1 MLKIPGK
8 LPSRAQSTV
17 VLKNIIYI
25 YIYRKDV
32 YMHKRHTST
41 YIYIYIYCSVAIL
54 ARTQRAPRCSHANT
68 ALGGCTDPAVA
79 AAATA
84 TATPAAVPHTAE
96 VRSAAVGSACQQ
108 KAAQVFS
115 GQAAAGHQG
124 QGACTAEVSASVA
137 LAGDGLRGC
146 RHVER
151 QGSAVA
157 LAGG

>member
-25 YIYRKDV
+25 YIYCKDE

-41 YIYIYIYCSVAIL
+41 YIHIYIYSSVAIL

>member
-25 YIYRKDV
+25 YIAKTYIC
-32 YMHKRHTST
+32 TSGT
-41 YIYIYIYCSVAIL
+41 PQRIYIYIYCSVAIL

>member
-1 MLKIPGK
+1 
-8 LPSRAQSTV
+8 
-17 VLKNIIYI
+17 
-25 YIYRKDV
+25 
-32 YMHKRHTST
+32 MHKRHTST
-41 YIYIYIYCSVAIL
+41 YTYIYIYIYIYCSVAIL
-54 ARTQRAPRCSHANT
+54 ARMQHAPRCLHANT

>member
-25 YIYRKDV
+25 YILQRRIYAQAAHLNV
-32 YMHKRHTST
+32 